1 MVEKRLALE
10 QNSLRVAERKVEK
23 ELIDVIELQKTSIRY
38 LFLLSLRNYEEQL
51 KKENQEYLKAALNFN
66 EAIKV
71 IELLKFELKLLQ
83 DKIANEAIV
92 KEELETKLLA
102 IEEQI
107 LSEHSSYLAEYKS
120 YTVELQTFFQ
130 WRVEIE
136 EAVNMLKILKESF
149 DALIHYLKKAE
160 EYDDWGEFY
169 AEKQLAKIRK
179 KAFIDRADAE
189 VMRLEKTLV
198 LLKEELTDV
207 VELKELFKRTE
218 ILIRGFNFKYYD
230 SLIFDWVENL
240 NLKGTIS
247 MTLNRSKSLD
257 DLKIGLDKLKDAAD
271 QEYRLHT
278 LKRELL
284 VNKIIG

>member
-247 MTLNRSKSLD
+247 MKLNRSKSLD